1 MRIFEGKDDLLAM
14 LQRDKDFYEGQD
26 RKMRMK
32 VTHLCRQLDEAQ
44 IEALKYKRL
53 MEEINGNKYKPNEVM
68 RIADQLGI
76 SAATDDQY
84 PDYFLAPR
92 GKHGVDSSME
102 ADLNSMTDSSSYVSN
117 DDSSFSLDSKGGRS
131 FSNDLRRQSFD
142 STSGDLQA
150 YVSDSRLQC

>member
-1 MRIFEGKDDLLAM
+1 
-14 LQRDKDFYEGQD
+14 
-26 RKMRMK
+26 
-32 VTHLCRQLDEAQ
+32 
-44 IEALKYKRL
+44 
-53 MEEINGNKYKPNEVM
+53 MEEINNNKYKPNEVM